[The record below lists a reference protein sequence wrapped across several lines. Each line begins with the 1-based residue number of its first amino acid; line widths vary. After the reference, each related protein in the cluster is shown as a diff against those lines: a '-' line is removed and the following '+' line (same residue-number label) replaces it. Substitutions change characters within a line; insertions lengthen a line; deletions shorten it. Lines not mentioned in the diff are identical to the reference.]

1 MKVLN
6 TDYEKNLPKVLLDK
20 YAYFEIIIETN
31 KALLPKNTIF
41 KHDNI
46 ELTTESKTI
55 NGGRIGI
62 IFLES

>member
-20 YAYFEIIIETN
+20 YAYFKNIIET
-31 KALLPKNTIF
+31 KKELLPENTIF

-55 NGGRIGI
+55 NEGRIRDILLKG
-62 IFLES
+62 